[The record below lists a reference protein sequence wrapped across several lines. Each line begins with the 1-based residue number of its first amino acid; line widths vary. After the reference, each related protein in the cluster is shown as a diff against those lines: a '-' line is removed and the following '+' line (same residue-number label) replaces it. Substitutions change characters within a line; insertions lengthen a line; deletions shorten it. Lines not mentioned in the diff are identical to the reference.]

1 MDFLPWSLRVGL
13 LLTFPP
19 SDQEGQC
26 SVCTLTLDVN
36 HPCIPGLSGHQ
47 TLVQSRLMLVG
58 ALFRTLPPLSMCELG
73 CAFLSLCFGINNH
86 YSVVCHLFPSDL
98 LLGNSLLNVVISR
111 GSQTFKVVGSVGG

>member
-26 SVCTLTLDVN
+26 FVFMFTLDVN
-36 HPCIPGLSGHQ
+36 HPRIPGLLGHQ

-73 CAFLSLCFGINNH
+73 YAFLSLCFGIN
-86 YSVVCHLFPSDL
+86 YDYGWLPFVP
-98 LLGNSLLNVVISR
+98 
-111 GSQTFKVVGSVGG
+111 Q